1 MIDFMN
7 TVALLVGLGPL
18 IGWGIF
24 PTIASKFGGRPSNQ
38 ILGATLG
45 TLIFALIFNM
55 TQGIALPTGHDLL
68 FAILSGIGWAS
79 AQILTFYS
87 FTLIGSSRA
96 MPITT
101 AFQLL
106 GASLWGVIALGD
118 WPSAMDKIIGA
129 LALVLIILGA
139 WMTVWSEHKNTEH
152 QAHLQKA
159 VLILAV
165 GEIGYWAYSAAPQAT
180 DLTGMQAFLPQA
192 IGMVLVAVVYD
203 FYNHFKSNEPLAL
216 QEAVSYKQIFSG
228 FFFAFAALTY
238 LISAQPDMNGLATG
252 FILSQTS
259 VVLAT
264 LTGIYFLK
272 QAKTKK
278 EMTVTILGLVLIIFA
293 ASLTVIV

>member
-1 MIDFMN
+1 MN

-278 EMTVTILGLVLIIFA
+278 EMAVTLLGLVLIIFA

>member
-1 MIDFMN
+1 MN

-55 TQGIALPTGHDLL
+55 MQGIALPTGHDLL

-216 QEAVSYKQIFSG
+216 QEAVSYEQIFSG

-278 EMTVTILGLVLIIFA
+278 EMAVTLLGLVLIIFA

>member
-1 MIDFMN
+1 MN

-278 EMTVTILGLVLIIFA
+278 EMNVTILGLVLIIFA